1 MKKFEVNYLPPICN
15 VIATIVYVLW
25 FISLFVIA
33 SICVDLS
40 TSRNENDMKLIATFL
55 PVAILMIIILVFKCF
70 ESIPTTVE
78 YGAEKV
84 NWKWLKIE
92 YTVNFSDVK
101 SVNYKIIHQRT
112 RYGYNHRFEIVFN
125 LKNGTKLKLSDRL
138 ELEDIDNGING
149 ITDDIKLM
157 QLYRFIE
164 KFYPQKASGFVKSG
178 YTY

>member
-15 VIATIVYVLW
+15 IIATIVYTLW
-25 FISLFVIA
+25 FISWFVIV

-40 TSRNENDMKLIATFL
+40 ISRNNKDMELIGIFL
-55 PVAILMIIILVFKCF
+55 PVAILMIIIFVSKCI
-70 ESIPTTVE
+70 ESISTTVE

-84 NWKWLKIE
+84 HWKWLRIE
-92 YTVNFSDVK
+92 YTVNFSDIE

-125 LKNGTKLKLSDRL
+125 LKNGTTLKLSDSL

-164 KFYPQKASGFVKSG
+164 KFYPEKASGFVKSG

>member
-15 VIATIVYVLW
+15 VISTIVYVLW
-25 FISLFVIA
+25 FISLFVSAIISVNL
-33 SICVDLS
+33 SI
-40 TSRNENDMKLIATFL
+40 SRNDKSIESIGTFL
-55 PVAILMIIILVFKCF
+55 SLAILVIIIFVFNRI

-84 NWKWLKIE
+84 HWKWLRIE
-92 YTVNFSDVK
+92 YTANFSDVA
-101 SVNYKIIHQRT
+101 SVNYKIIHNRT
-112 RYGYNHRFEIVFN
+112 RYGYNHRFEIVFH
-125 LKNGTKLKLSDRL
+125 LKNGTILKLSDSL

-164 KFYPQKASGFVKSG
+164 KFYPEKALGFVKSG